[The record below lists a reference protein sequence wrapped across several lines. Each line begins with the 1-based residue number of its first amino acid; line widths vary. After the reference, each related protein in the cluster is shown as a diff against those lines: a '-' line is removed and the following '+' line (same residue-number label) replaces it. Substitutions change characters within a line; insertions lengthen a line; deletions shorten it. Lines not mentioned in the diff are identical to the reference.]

1 MSFVNCPCGSRI
13 LKKNWKRHATEGK
26 PSRKCKVFY
35 LKGKKKLTITEQI
48 DIAMEPLQVKIEK
61 LEKTVADLR
70 RTMKQTKNY
79 MEKKIGSKEAE
90 KHAFQIMKRLE
101 VPPPNNRDLLIEL
114 STYRDEKWL
123 RECCQLAN
131 QETEFVKNL
140 WWFHYLKRFCDVN
153 GGVFWKFVRGKQK
166 EIVSIEIG
174 GIGYSPEEVYYKV
187 FENFRKLSTV
197 VFQEIFN
204 QFDRDEKYF
213 NQLTLTCNNR
223 TFEYTDNGKWPDPY
237 APCPLD
243 VVPVIELE
251 HAFQIMYN
259 EAVSEKRKEIY
270 KQLREEGE
278 ID

>member
-1 MSFVNCPCGSRI
+1 
-13 LKKNWKRHATEGK
+13 
-26 PSRKCKVFY
+26 
-35 LKGKKKLTITEQI
+35 
-48 DIAMEPLQVKIEK
+48 MEPLQVKIEK

-174 GIGYSPEEVYYKV
+174 GIGYITKSLKISVNCQLLSFKKYSI
-187 FENFRKLSTV
+187 NSTV
-197 VFQEIFN
+197 MKSIS
-204 QFDRDEKYF
+204 
-213 NQLTLTCNNR
+213 
-223 TFEYTDNGKWPDPY
+223 
-237 APCPLD
+237 
-243 VVPVIELE
+243 I
-251 HAFQIMYN
+251 
-259 EAVSEKRKEIY
+259 S
-270 KQLREEGE
+270 
-278 ID
+278 